1 MITLEDIANATFRKA
16 KIGGYNPEDVNEFL
30 DQVQESFAQ
39 MQKEKMELVRKLE
52 ILAKKVEEYRE
63 EEESIR
69 NTLFSAQKLADA
81 SVREAK
87 HKSEVILKDAS
98 AKAEKIVNN
107 AQTQII
113 EQQETLLNLQRE
125 VSSFRSRLLAIYK
138 EHLTL
143 INALPTEEEKADNAE
158 VTISTEESKQPD
170 DWKAEASSDA
180 ATAPF
185 VPVETPSAAQV
196 IPEAAVSPVEK
207 EPMKAAPFTPEPA
220 PSIPVQ
226 PQPAPED
233 FLQSNMPA
241 AEEPE
246 TRSKFGELK
255 FGKDYNVKSDEEESP
270 LGLFKHK
277 NKY

>member
-107 AQTQII
+107 AQAQII

-143 INALPTEEEKADNAE
+143 INALPTEEEKADNVE

-255 FGKDYNVKSDEEESP
+255 FGKDYNVQSDEEESP

>member
-107 AQTQII
+107 AQAQII

-143 INALPTEEEKADNAE
+143 INALPTEEEKSDNAE
-158 VTISTEESKQPD
+158 ATIPTEESKQPED
-170 DWKAEASSDA
+170 LKAEASTGAPA
-180 ATAPF
+180 APS
-185 VPVETPSAAQV
+185 VPEETPSAVQ
-196 IPEAAVSPVEK
+196 AAPTTAVDK
-207 EPMKAAPFTPEPA
+207 EPVKAVPFAPEPA
-220 PSIPVQ
+220 PSTPVQ
-226 PQPAPED
+226 PQPAQAD
-233 FLQSNMPA
+233 FFQSSMP

-255 FGKDYNVKSDEEESP
+255 FGEDYNVRSDEEESP

>member
-107 AQTQII
+107 AQAQII

-143 INALPTEEEKADNAE
+143 INALPAEEEKSDNAE
-158 VTISTEESKQPD
+158 ATIPTEESKQPD
-170 DWKAEASSDA
+170 NVKAETSADA
-180 ATAPF
+180 PPAPS
-185 VPVETPSAAQV
+185 VAEETPSAVQ
-196 IPEAAVSPVEK
+196 AAPTTDVDK
-207 EPMKAAPFTPEPA
+207 EPVKAVPFAPEPA
-220 PSIPVQ
+220 PSTPVQ
-226 PQPAPED
+226 PQPAQAD
-233 FLQSNMPA
+233 FLQSSMPA
-241 AEEPE
+241 QEPAAK
-246 TRSKFGELK
+246 SKFGELK
-255 FGKDYNVKSDEEESP
+255 FGEDYKVRSDEEESP

>member
-143 INALPTEEEKADNAE
+143 INALPTEEEKADKVE

-196 IPEAAVSPVEK
+196 IPEAAVAPVEK

-233 FLQSNMPA
+233 FLHSNMPA

>member
-30 DQVQESFAQ
+30 DQVQESFSQ
-39 MQKEKMELVRKLE
+39 LQKEKMELVRKLE

-107 AQTQII
+107 AQAQII

-143 INALPTEEEKADNAE
+143 INALPTEEEKPDK
-158 VTISTEESKQPD
+158 TEEVVSIEENKQPD
-170 DWKAEASSDA
+170 GMQPGTSSDVPA
-180 ATAPF
+180 APSEPLETPIAPQA
-185 VPVETPSAAQV
+185 VPVESDPPAEKPV
-196 IPEAAVSPVEK
+196 KAV
-207 EPMKAAPFTPEPA
+207 PFAPEPELTS
-220 PSIPVQ
+220 PDQ
-226 PQPAPED
+226 PQAVKAD
-233 FLQSNMPA
+233 FLSSNMPA
-241 AEEPE
+241 EEPE
-246 TRSKFGELK
+246 ARSKFGELK
-255 FGKDYNVKSDEEESP
+255 FGENYKVRSDEEESP

>member
-143 INALPTEEEKADNAE
+143 INALPTEEEKADNVE

-207 EPMKAAPFTPEPA
+207 EPMKAAPFTPESA